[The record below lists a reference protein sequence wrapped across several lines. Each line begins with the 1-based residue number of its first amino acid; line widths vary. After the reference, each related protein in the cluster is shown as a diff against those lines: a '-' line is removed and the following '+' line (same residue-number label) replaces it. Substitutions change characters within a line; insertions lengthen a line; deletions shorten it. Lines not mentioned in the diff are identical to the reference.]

1 MKWSFP
7 TTVHGNLHSPVKFK
21 WHVMVKKCD
30 KTVSQITSELTKLPD
45 SSVPWLGH
53 VGFSLKLVGMFPSC
67 YKWIWWRADE
77 RKVESGAF
85 PSPGLHI
92 EWAIPYILFISAA
105 SRALKHMRFN
115 GFTRR
120 TWHFSRWVDF
130 FRCTLVC
137 YEWMRRLQIP
147 LLCPYIPPELS
158 WISQSE
164 NTNSFLPFTV
174 NALSSNIFKL

>member
-1 MKWSFP
+1 MKWSFL
-7 TTVHGNLHSPVKFK
+7 TTVRGNLHSRVKFK

-77 RKVESGAF
+77 KRVGSGAF
-85 PSPGLHI
+85 PSPGLHRMSH
-92 EWAIPYILFISAA
+92 AIHFFMFAA
-105 SRALKHMRFN
+105 SRALKHMCFN

-130 FRCTLVC
+130 FCCTLVC

-147 LLCPYIPPELS
+147 LFCPYIPPELS
-158 WISQSE
+158 RISQSG
-164 NTNSFLPFTV
+164 NTISFLPFTA
-174 NALSSNIFKL
+174 NALSSNLFKL